1 VRANEKR
8 FWALGDALEE
18 IGPSDSPHRVR
29 CEPGY
34 PEHLADLI
42 TELEMQHRR
51 RWHGGR
57 SSQDSRSA
65 VACPAAALLARAN

>member
-8 FWALGDALEE
+8 LWALGDALEE

-34 PEHLADLI
+34 PEHFADLI
-42 TELEMQHRR
+42 AEL
-51 RWHGGR
+51 GGR
-57 SSQDSRSA
+57 
-65 VACPAAALLARAN
+65 